1 MIEFLQK
8 HLTDM
13 TRCCCIHSTLWGS
26 LPKNSGI
33 YLHANSRSYAAPD
46 VTILS
51 PGLSPAVPD
60 KPVVNHAGRAEVGA
74 VSDQLD
80 GVVQLDVL
88 VVRAAR
94 EDSTVVILEGVCSH
108 RDG

>member
-1 MIEFLQK
+1 
-8 HLTDM
+8 M

-26 LPKNSGI
+26 LPKNPGI
-33 YLHANSRSYAAPD
+33 RFHATSRSYAAPD
-46 VTILS
+46 ATILS

-60 KPVVNHAGRAEVGA
+60 EPVVNHAGRAEVGA

-88 VVRAAR
+88 VVGAAG
-94 EDSTVVILEGVCSH
+94 EHSTMVILEGVRSH